1 MRISLVVDTKPKQA
15 PSADVFRRMR
25 TLAVTEVRN
34 KLLSGLF
41 KESPQDLEVSGE
53 VTSSGMT
60 VTVRDKRS
68 RHEAKKSMKLA
79 ERDFQAIEEEL
90 ASDVDPDTAS
100 KKRVSED
107 AFFGRVSEAAFSK
120 KLTEEEFEGKS
131 EADAISSVV
140 KEKIQELSRSVVS
153 EFFAAKKEE

>member
-1 MRISLVVDTKPKQA
+1 
-15 PSADVFRRMR
+15 MR

-53 VTSSGMT
+53 VTSSGLT
-60 VTVRDKRS
+60 ITVRDKRS

-79 ERDFQAIEEEL
+79 ERDLQAVEEEL
-90 ASDVDPDTAS
+90 ADDVDPDTAS

-120 KLTEEEFEGKS
+120 KLTEDEFEGKTES
-131 EADAISSVV
+131 DAISSIV
-140 KEKIQELSRSVVS
+140 KEKIQTLSSEVIN